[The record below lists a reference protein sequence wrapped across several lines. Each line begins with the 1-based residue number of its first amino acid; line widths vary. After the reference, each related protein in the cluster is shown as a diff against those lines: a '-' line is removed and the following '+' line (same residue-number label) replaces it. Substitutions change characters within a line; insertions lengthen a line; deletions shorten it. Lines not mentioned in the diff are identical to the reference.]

1 MSVARRLLAQCDFA
15 ATVTSAAAY
24 RCRRYAIQM
33 ITSAA
38 LVCRQ
43 RKGTEVE
50 ISDIKRV
57 YQVGTTLRMLRVA
70 PFASLPPFF

>member
-1 MSVARRLLAQCDFA
+1 
-15 ATVTSAAAY
+15 
-24 RCRRYAIQM
+24 M
-33 ITSAA
+33 IASAA

-57 YQVGTTLRMLRVA
+57 YEVGTTLPMLRVA
-70 PFASLPPFF
+70 PFATLPPFLIVDALRKHVSSETQAQAQKGLP

>member
-1 MSVARRLLAQCDFA
+1 
-15 ATVTSAAAY
+15 
-24 RCRRYAIQM
+24 M

-57 YQVGTTLRMLRVA
+57 YQVGTTLRCCEWRHLPR
-70 PFASLPPFF
+70 SLPFLIVAALRQRVSSETQAQAQKGLP

>member
-1 MSVARRLLAQCDFA
+1 
-15 ATVTSAAAY
+15 
-24 RCRRYAIQM
+24 M

-70 PFASLPPFF
+70 PFATLPPFF